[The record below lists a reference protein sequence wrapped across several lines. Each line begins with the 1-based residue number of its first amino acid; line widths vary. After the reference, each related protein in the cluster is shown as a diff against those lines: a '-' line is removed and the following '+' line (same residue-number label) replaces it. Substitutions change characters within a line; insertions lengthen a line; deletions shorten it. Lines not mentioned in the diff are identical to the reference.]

1 MLYPRWVAARR
12 VRGSYLDNGVF
23 KIKKHFETLRLIRI
37 NTSFSFDKNSELAK
51 SSGANVSN
59 AVVQVFP
66 IIAENEGGNEFLID
80 VTDLFLSE
88 SLTPIKPLENFDN
101 PKEKFKWGQLSKE
114 KSRIIGIFN
123 YPENTDI
130 EVEYVIENPPS
141 REYEAEDAVDP
152 RNISIALRYSFIQM
166 PSNEFEP
173 RIADQRIGFFTTKVT
188 DLTSTDITPYSD
200 LIHKWNLKKK
210 FPEPE

>member
-1 MLYPRWVAARR
+1 M
-12 VRGSYLDNGVF
+12 
-23 KIKKHFETLRLIRI
+23 
-37 NTSFSFDKNSELAK
+37 
-51 SSGANVSN
+51 
-59 AVVQVFP
+59 
-66 IIAENEGGNEFLID
+66 
-80 VTDLFLSE
+80 
-88 SLTPIKPLENFDN
+88 
-101 PKEKFKWGQLSKE
+101 
-114 KSRIIGIFN
+114 
-123 YPENTDI
+123 
-130 EVEYVIENPPS
+130 IENPPS

-210 FPEPE
+210 FPNKENPWFQQEIEALKFVLIIFHKTGLPTTVLMPLYISLINLLMVLYLNLLKCCNLKNRRFP